1 MHFLEYWMQ
10 LILSAGVSPVIL
22 LLWRENAAKK
32 LVLER

>member
-22 LLWRENAAKK
+22 LPGRETAAKK
-32 LVLER
+32 LIRER